1 MTARDNV
8 LRLRQGVIFS
18 RVPPCFGARCR
29 EYGLTGN
36 EKDLLIALMARMVQ
50 CEDGSIYLVA
60 GNASMLAKLTGMTA
74 SNVRSALA
82 SLRRKGVIKG
92 EFGAPYRLEAE
103 IWKLEET
110 ERSGMHPAAEG
121 ECSGMHP
128 AAGGEFS
135 DMHPVNDSECASA
148 SLEMQESML
157 EHSPIKN
164 SKELKNAHKKRMPK
178 RVVFD

>member
-110 ERSGMHPAAEG
+110 ERSGMHPAA
-121 ECSGMHP
+121 
-128 AAGGEFS
+128 GGEFS

>member
-1 MTARDNV
+1 MMGQDKT
-8 LRLRQGVIFS
+8 LRLRQGVVFS

-36 EKDLLIALMARMVQ
+36 EKDLLIALMAHMMQ

-60 GNASMLAKLTGMTA
+60 GNASMLAKLTGMKA

-82 SLRRKGVIKG
+82 SLRRKGVIRG
-92 EFGAPYRLEAE
+92 EYGSPYQLEAE
-103 IWKLEET
+103 IWKLDET
-110 ERSGMHPAAEG
+110 ECSVMRPAAEG
-121 ECSGMHP
+121 AYSAIRTVHDG
-128 AAGGEFS
+128 
-135 DMHPVNDSECASA
+135 ECASA
-148 SLEMQESML
+148 SPAMQESML